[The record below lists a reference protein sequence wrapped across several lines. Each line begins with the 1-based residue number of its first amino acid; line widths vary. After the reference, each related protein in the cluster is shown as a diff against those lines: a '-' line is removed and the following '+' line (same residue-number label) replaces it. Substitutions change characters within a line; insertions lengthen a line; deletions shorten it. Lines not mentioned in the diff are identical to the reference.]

1 MFRVKNTWHAFRK
14 NLKQG
19 GVRGLW
25 RGCVPNVQRAALVN
39 LGGMFISNYY
49 KKMRE
54 LHGYKLIMCSMCKSN
69 YRLRNRFI
77 TDLTTYDTAKHLI
90 LKHTSL
96 HDDYKTHALSRYVSI
111 AHRTCVYCMWFLC
124 NVYRFRYYDEFIVTF
139 FVQCDLEQ

>member
-54 LHGYKLIMCSMCKSN
+54 LHGYKLIMCFLCKSS

-77 TDLTTYDTAKHLI
+77 TDLTTYDTAKRLI
-90 LKHTSL
+90 LKHTSFDSFS
-96 HDDYKTHALSRYVSI
+96 HS
-111 AHRTCVYCMWFLC
+111 
-124 NVYRFRYYDEFIVTF
+124 
-139 FVQCDLEQ
+139 